1 MTTGGDH
8 VAPLGQYLHG
18 TACQAGHNVI
28 LLSSQRRVTQP
39 REGVRGTFT
48 RAPASRPHRQAA
60 KDKGDREAI
69 TDGRG
74 RGGLHNALGKAGDV
88 ESRPCRA
95 PHLDQRPR

>member
-1 MTTGGDH
+1 MPIAEFSIFAGILTAALSEH
-8 VAPLGQYLHG
+8 HLLGFD
-18 TACQAGHNVI
+18 
-28 LLSSQRRVTQP
+28 P
-39 REGVRGTFT
+39 E
-48 RAPASRPHRQAA
+48 SRPHCQAA

-95 PHLDQRPR
+95 PHLDQHPR